1 MLGWRSRPGSRTGG
15 ARSLVYP
22 LVSGGTAVGAPHLCE
37 EDHDLRC
44 SLDALG
50 PAVRREL
57 QDVLTWPQVQRD
69 VLQRSL
75 ISRPKLR
82 ALAQLLALTDTDRVA
97 RHRLLRALRDLE
109 A

>member
-1 MLGWRSRPGSRTGG
+1 VSEPHPFDEDLELRS
-15 ARSLVYP
+15 
-22 LVSGGTAVGAPHLCE
+22 
-37 EDHDLRC
+37 

-97 RHRLLRALRDLE
+97 RLRLLRALRDLE